1 MSSDSKP
8 RFSSILK
15 SSAASRKGLGDEI
28 SEVST
33 NPVEVE
39 DAPVKAHPSISVST
53 NSNSVADG
61 QHGSVDLEEGKRRSV
76 KATWKPLSTRANP
89 KLIKAVNRQLLEE
102 DRNFTDLIDEL
113 LTKWLHE
120 KTGWNN
126 SAG

>member
-15 SSAASRKGLGDEI
+15 SSAASRKGLGDDL

-33 NPVEVE
+33 EPVVL
-39 DAPVKAHPSISVST
+39 DVSPVPVKAAPSAFTS
-53 NSNSVADG
+53 SNSVADE
-61 QHGSVDLEEGKRRSV
+61 QHGGADLEEGKRRSD

-89 KLIKAVNRQLLEE
+89 ILMKAVNRQLLEE
-102 DRNFTDLIDEL
+102 ERNFTDLIDEL

-120 KTGWNN
+120 KTG
-126 SAG
+126 S